1 MVEDKRP
8 FDPRDSYD
16 FGRSQDNAPEPAA
29 TTNPGTPSIPLPPP
43 MAQPRGLILGDRGR
57 HKRRRR
63 TEWLWVILPLAMFG
77 LVIVVGGIILAWP
90 SGEPESEAPPTATVD
105 LAALPTAANFRTGID
120 QQFESGEPITLD
132 DGYTFVLDPWDGD
145 SRFTMLLLGIDRR
158 PGDTSL
164 SHLTDTIMVISI
176 DPDTD
181 RIGILSIPR
190 DLYVRVPG
198 YGSMQRINTAML
210 IGEARRDITGPEL
223 AMQAVQYNLGMRI
236 HEYLVV
242 DFQAFIGLVD
252 TIGGITVTIDYTIND
267 PKYPDMTFGYDPF
280 YLPAGTHHLNGYDA
294 LRFAR
299 TRHGNSDI
307 DRAERQQQVI
317 YAIRDRILST
327 DSLPQL
333 IFRAPSLLDTFEDNL
348 YTKLSLGEMIELAW
362 YVKDVPADNIHT
374 GVIDYR
380 YVDNWETPD
389 ESQVLI
395 PAQARL
401 PQLMIEVF
409 GENYSE

>member
-1 MVEDKRP
+1 M
-8 FDPRDSYD
+8 
-16 FGRSQDNAPEPAA
+16 A
-29 TTNPGTPSIPLPPP
+29 TL
-43 MAQPRGLILGDRGR
+43 
-57 HKRRRR
+57 
-63 TEWLWVILPLAMFG
+63 VI
-77 LVIVVGGIILAWP
+77 VIVVGAIILVLQNV
-90 SGEPESEAPPTATVD
+90 EPEPEIPPTATID
-105 LAALPTAANFRTGID
+105 LAALPTAADFRTEID
-120 QQFESGEPITLD
+120 QQFETGEPVTLV
-132 DGYTFVLDPWDGD
+132 DGYSFVLEPWDGD
-145 SRFTMLLLGIDRR
+145 SRFTMLLMGIDRR

-164 SHLTDTIMVISI
+164 AHLADTMMVVSI

-190 DLYVRVPG
+190 DLYVRIPG

-210 IGEARRDITGPEL
+210 LGEMRRDVTGPEL

-252 TIGGITVTIDYTIND
+252 TIDGITVTIDYTIDD
-267 PKYPDMTFGYDPF
+267 PNYPDMTYGYDPF
-280 YLPAGTHHLNGYDA
+280 YLPAGTHHLDGYDA

-299 TRHGNSDI
+299 TRHGASDI
-307 DRAERQQQVI
+307 DRAERQQQTI
-317 YAIRDRILST
+317 YAIRDRVLST

-333 IFRAPSLLDTFEDNL
+333 IFRAPSLLDTFEDNI
-348 YTKLSLGEMIELAW
+348 YTKLSLAEMIELAW
-362 YVKDVPADNIHT
+362 YVKDVPTDNIHT

-389 ESQVLI
+389 ESKVLI

-401 PQLMIEVF
+401 PRLMIEVF
-409 GENYSE
+409 GENYSG